1 MKCNTCK
8 ENLEAYLTGGLPE
21 DMMRSMKA
29 HLEECADCRASY
41 AMLLVSEKVIREESR
56 MEPNPFLST
65 RVMARIEALEES
77 VRGIEKASVFSRIWQ
92 PVFVTVSLA
101 LAIFIGVTVG
111 NFYRPAQSAEQLP
124 EELVYMNDAAMES
137 LSVLMN
143 E

>member
-8 ENLEAYLTGGLPE
+8 ENLEAYLTGRLPE
-21 DMMRSMKA
+21 DMMLSIKT
-29 HLEECADCRASY
+29 HLEECDDCRASY
-41 AMLLVSEKVIREESR
+41 AMLLVSEKVIREESQL
-56 MEPNPFLST
+56 EVNPFLAT

-77 VRGIEKASVFSRIWQ
+77 VSTPEKASVFSRIWQ

-101 LAIFIGVTVG
+101 LAIFIGVTAG
-111 NFYRPAQSAEQLP
+111 NLYSPAPSGQQLP

-137 LSVLMN
+137 LSVLVN